1 MKEENT
7 EARSCTCCCSSK
19 EKSIEK
25 DYELHWNKA
34 FDRTDVNN
42 LGWYEENPKPSLDLI
57 KKCNLTINSSILNVG
72 AGATTLVDELI
83 NLGYENIIANDLSS
97 SALNKL
103 KERLGKDSNKVKWIE
118 DNLTKPEELNSL
130 KDIDLWHDRA
140 VLHFFNDKK
149 DQDTYFDLLRKVI
162 KKTGYVIIAA
172 FHLNGA
178 SKCCGLPVHR
188 YDENMLKEKIGTDFE
203 LLESFQY
210 TYLNPSG
217 DPREYI
223 YTLFKRIN

>member
-7 EARSCTCCCSSK
+7 EAKSCTCCCSSK
-19 EKSIEK
+19 ETVQEK
-25 DYELHWNKA
+25 DYKLHWNKA
-34 FDRTDVNN
+34 FDRSDVNN
-42 LGWYEENPKPSLDLI
+42 LGWYEENPQPSFDLI
-57 KKCNLTINSSILNVG
+57 KKCNLKIDSSILNVG
-72 AGATTLVDELI
+72 AGASTLVDELV

-103 KERLGKDSNKVKWIE
+103 KERLGNDSDKVEWIE
-118 DNLTKPEELNSL
+118 DDLTNPSKLNKL
-130 KDIDLWHDRA
+130 ENIELWHDRA

-149 DQDTYFDLLRKVI
+149 DQDTYFALINKVL
-162 KKTGYVIIAA
+162 KKNGYVIIAA

-178 SKCCGLPVHR
+178 PKCCGLPVHR
-188 YDENMLKEKIGTDFE
+188 YDENMLKERIGNNFE
-203 LLESFQY
+203 LLESFEY
-210 TYLNPSG
+210 TFLNPSG

>member
-1 MKEENT
+1 MKENT
-7 EARSCTCCCSSK
+7 EAKSCTCSCSSK
-19 EKSIEK
+19 ETVQEK
-25 DYELHWNKA
+25 DYKLHWNKA
-34 FDRTDVNN
+34 FDKTDVNN

-57 KKCNLTINSSILNVG
+57 KKCNLTIDSSILNVG
-72 AGATTLVDELI
+72 AGATTLVDDLI
-83 NLGYENIIANDLSS
+83 KLGYKNIIANDLSS

-103 KERLGKDSNKVKWIE
+103 KERLGSDSKKLEWIE
-118 DNLTKPEELNSL
+118 DDLTNPCKLNNL

-149 DQDTYFDLLRKVI
+149 DQDTYFDLIKKVV

-188 YDENMLKEKIGTDFE
+188 YDENMLNERIGTDFE
-203 LLESFQY
+203 LLESFEY
-210 TYLNPSG
+210 TYLNPMG